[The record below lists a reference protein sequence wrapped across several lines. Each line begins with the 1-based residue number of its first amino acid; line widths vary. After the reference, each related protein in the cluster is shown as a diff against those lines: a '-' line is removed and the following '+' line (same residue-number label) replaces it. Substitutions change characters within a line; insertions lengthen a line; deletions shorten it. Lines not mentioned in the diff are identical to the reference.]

1 MYLFWFS
8 GRWLVAALQTVQR
21 SWVTAFPTENESSW
35 FLENQKKKT
44 LNIKS
49 SENLMQNNIIR
60 CDEVPLRLE
69 TDPNLKNRKV
79 VTQIDYLCS
88 ISSRDMKRVAGE
100 NLPSGKSKN
109 KIEKNQN
116 SETENTNVRSTG
128 ISLSK
133 IRNKLSNIKNSVIQQ
148 ISNQGATIKTR
159 FVWFDYHKKCK
170 NGNINAL
177 KEIFP
182 TVKDSIL
189 GTGGYFECIDI
200 IDDKKSLKLKDEDT
214 MKFAVCNVQN
224 NIVRTNCIDCLDR
237 TNVVQTTVARWALNH
252 QLRSLGVDMAEGG
265 VGPDSMSLPNNVR
278 THTDTQ
284 TRTEMNIHTRTLPL
298 TYRHIARCIQ
308 YSRSMFSSILSF
320 LL

>member
-1 MYLFWFS
+1 
-8 GRWLVAALQTVQR
+8 VAALQTVQR

-69 TDPNLKNRKV
+69 TDPNLKNRKI

-88 ISSRDMKRVAGE
+88 MSSRDMKRISGE
-100 NLPSGKSKN
+100 NLPSGESKN

-116 SETENTNVRSTG
+116 SETENTNVRSTR

-148 ISNQGATIKTR
+148 MSNQGSTIKTR

-170 NGNINAL
+170 NGNVNAL

-200 IDDKKSLKLKDEDT
+200 LDDKKSLKLKEQNT
-214 MKFAVCNVQN
+214 MKFLVCNVQN

-252 QLRSLGVDMAEGG
+252 QLRTLGVDMAEW
-265 VGPDSMSLPNNVR
+265 VAPDSMSLPNNVR
-278 THTDTQ
+278 THA
-284 TRTEMNIHTRTLPL
+284 HTLPL
-298 TYRHIARCIQ
+298 ALIIRQSHTHPIP
-308 YSRSMFSSILSF
+308 FLSF
-320 LL
+320 FLE